1 MPEDVFGRNQ
11 LFQQVIDTT
20 ITCRTIVKYSSTLS
34 EEQKEEVLREIEA
47 TLDLLEKQRE
57 QGSPLA
63 DQTVLPAS
71 QKPDQRSA
79 SRIDEE
85 EAFFPDQESAGP
97 SVQHLYRLYQS
108 YFNSKPGRGMAAL
121 ETRYRTVMRALDQI
135 QELAGQQGTPAFPE
149 LEQQLGRARGF
160 VTALYTIFREFALML
175 SNIMDGRA
183 IDVDTETLDL
193 LPEPASVSRQCLVDM
208 TPLMEIYGKHLR
220 VQERR
225 GTLVTCAREASA
237 FLVFLE
243 ENLGQ
248 SFARRT
254 EIAAQLKVLAGLLNE
269 LTDLLSDYEQA
280 IGTIIQSPSAS
291 L

>member
-1 MPEDVFGRNQ
+1 
-11 LFQQVIDTT
+11 
-20 ITCRTIVKYSSTLS
+20 
-34 EEQKEEVLREIEA
+34 
-47 TLDLLEKQRE
+47 
-57 QGSPLA
+57 
-63 DQTVLPAS
+63 
-71 QKPDQRSA
+71 
-79 SRIDEE
+79 
-85 EAFFPDQESAGP
+85 
-97 SVQHLYRLYQS
+97 
-108 YFNSKPGRGMAAL
+108 
-121 ETRYRTVMRALDQI
+121 
-135 QELAGQQGTPAFPE
+135 
-149 LEQQLGRARGF
+149 
-160 VTALYTIFREFALML
+160 
-175 SNIMDGRA
+175 
-183 IDVDTETLDL
+183 
-193 LPEPASVSRQCLVDM
+193 M